1 LAVTATGKVIAELY
15 APGTA
20 TDTKAEQDDGTLAAG
35 STDNTNLAS
44 PLLKGPAA
52 GANPNKSLEHAFED
66 DALTWPV
73 YPSEEESPM
82 VVRSR
87 VNCCGVPSER
97 SNVNEDGVAFTIV

>member
-1 LAVTATGKVIAELY
+1 LTGKVIAELY

-35 STDNTNLAS
+35 LTDNTKLAR

-52 GANPNKSLEHAFED
+52 GVSPIKSLEHGFED
-66 DALTWPV
+66 ATLTWPV
-73 YPSEEESPM
+73 NPSEEESPM

-97 SNVNEDGVAFTIV
+97 SNVNDDGAAFTIG